1 MQYAE
6 SQKSMLIF
14 KTLLSGATSLSDS
27 RLRFGVKYL
36 SIYKVTLPA
45 AVQLWPHTGY
55 VAGQW
60 RLEEKLRPGNQTPGT
75 PRGCSQGE
83 APQLRASRQ
92 LEGAALPLGP
102 RTTAG

>member
-1 MQYAE
+1 
-6 SQKSMLIF
+6 MLIF

-27 RLRFGVKYL
+27 RLRVGVKYL

-45 AVQLWPHTGY
+45 VVQLWPHTGY

-75 PRGCSQGE
+75 PRGCSQVE

>member
-1 MQYAE
+1 MQHAE

-27 RLRFGVKYL
+27 RLRVGVKYL

-60 RLEEKLRPGNQTPGT
+60 RLEEKLRPGNQTPGM
-75 PRGCSQGE
+75 PGGCCRGE
-83 APQLRASRQ
+83 DPQLWASRQ
-92 LEGAALPLGP
+92 LEDAAFPLGP